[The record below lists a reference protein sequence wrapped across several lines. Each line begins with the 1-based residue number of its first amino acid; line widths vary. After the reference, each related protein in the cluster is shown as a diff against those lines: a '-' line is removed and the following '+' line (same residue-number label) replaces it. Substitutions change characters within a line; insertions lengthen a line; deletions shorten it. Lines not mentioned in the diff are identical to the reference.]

1 MDIVARAKAILTTPN
16 TEWPVI
22 EAEPSS
28 VESIYKDYVIYL
40 AAIPAIATFIGTS
53 LIGVSMPVLGT
64 VRVHLVSGVIGAI
77 VSYGLQLAAVYVL
90 AYVTDFLT
98 ANFNG
103 QKNFLNAFKLAAYS
117 MTAAWLGGVFAILPV
132 LAIIGVIAGLYSLYL
147 FYVGLPVLMKSP
159 PDKSLVYTAAVLLAG
174 IVVNVV
180 IGLIVRLVLGV

>member
-1 MDIVARAKAILTTPN
+1 MDIVARVKAILTTPN

-22 EAEPSS
+22 EAEASS

-40 AAIPAIATFIGTS
+40 AAIPAIAGFIGTS
-53 LIGVSMPVLGT
+53 LIGISVPVLGT
-64 VRVHLVSGVIGAI
+64 VRVGFVSGIIGAI

-90 AYVTDFLT
+90 AYVTDFL
-98 ANFNG
+98 AVNFNG

-117 MTAAWLGGVFAILPV
+117 MTAAWLAGIFAILPL
-132 LAIIGVIAGLYSLYL
+132 LAILGIVGLYSLYL

-159 PDKSLVYTAAVLLAG
+159 ADKSLMYTGAVLIAG

-180 IGLIVRLVLGV
+180 IGLIVRLVIGV